1 MVVNNYSLIIGNV
14 SVLVNYT
21 HSVDHKLE
29 VFDIQEIEL

>member
-21 HSVDHKLE
+21 YNVDHKLE